1 MNAELT
7 LNPDNLLENIE
18 RILDPFLVDFQE
30 KTLKKALA
38 RIPKRRAA
46 YEAEI
51 DRDNALGELSIA
63 VDRSDLSV
71 REQIIYFK
79 ETKADFIKA
88 NRGRNGAKNQDSR

>member
-18 RILDPFLVDFQE
+18 RILDPFLIDFQE
-30 KTLKKALA
+30 EILKAVLA
-38 RIPKRRAA
+38 RIPQRRVA

-63 VDRSDLSV
+63 VGSSGLSV
-71 REQIIYFK
+71 REQITYFK
-79 ETKADFIKA
+79 KTKEAFLKA
-88 NRGRNGAKNQDSR
+88 NRGRNGGKKQNSR

>member
-30 KTLKKALA
+30 ETLKKALA
-38 RIPKRRAA
+38 RMPQRRAA

-63 VDRSDLSV
+63 VGESGLSM
-71 REQIIYFK
+71 REQIAYFK
-79 ETKADFIKA
+79 KTKADFVKA
-88 NRGRNGAKNQDSR
+88 NRGRNGAKKQNSR